1 MQKNELRSVIFNLLP
16 KYAKGSEYHKEVID
30 RAIEKVINQL
40 YTQTFLLDPLSIQRY
55 VKRFGTVT
63 PITVSYDTNTGI
75 YYSNYP
81 TGVMPVSLPDKASGC
96 RRITTKAQ
104 AGIKFYPTDQR
115 EMELVMGG
123 SYTNTVTNKVGYCV
137 TQDRIEFY
145 GMPASIVADGLR
157 LDLLVPFSD
166 YAETDQILVPEM
178 PDPQGA
184 TFTDMVLKI
193 LGVIRPQDTLDNNL
207 DTAVNTKE

>member
-1 MQKNELRSVIFNLLP
+1 MQKNELRSVIKNLLP
-16 KYAKGSEYHKEVID
+16 KYVKGSEYHNEVID

-40 YTQTFLLDPLSIQRY
+40 YMQTFLLDPLSIQRY

-63 PITVSYDTNTGI
+63 PITVSYDADAGI

-81 TGVMPVSLPDKASGC
+81 TGVMPISLPDKASGC
-96 RRITTKAQ
+96 RRVTTKAQ
-104 AGIKFYPTDQR
+104 AGVKFYPLDQR
-115 EMELVMGG
+115 EMELILGG
-123 SYTNTVTNKVGYCV
+123 SYTNTVTNKIGYCV

-145 GMPASIVADGLR
+145 GMSVAIATDGVR
-157 LDLLVPFSD
+157 MDLLVPFSD

-193 LGVIRPQDTLDNNL
+193 LGVIQPQDTLDNNL
-207 DTAVNTKE
+207 DTVTKAK